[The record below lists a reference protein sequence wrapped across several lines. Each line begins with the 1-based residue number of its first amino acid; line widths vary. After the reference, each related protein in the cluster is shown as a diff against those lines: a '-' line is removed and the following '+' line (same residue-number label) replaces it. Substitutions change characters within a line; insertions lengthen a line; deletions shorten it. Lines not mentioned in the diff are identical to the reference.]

1 MEWASAKMWSR
12 VMTMVVKNLNP
23 HQMIHFYV
31 DVVTTIS
38 TSMWSQKINPNF
50 GPCQK
55 KHDGKY
61 CGCQSYLG
69 LQETNKTFF
78 CCLHHQ
84 IFHLK
89 KIVIVIIVV
98 CSQIVSTVAPINLNV
113 VFSLSELHKRGR
125 EDLIHEDPLRC
136 TTHDKKGL
144 VFTVILFYPMF
155 WSP

>member
-12 VMTMVVKNLNP
+12 VMTIVVKNLNR

-31 DVVTTIS
+31 DVMTTIS

-69 LQETNKTFF
+69 LQETDKTFF

-89 KIVIVIIVV
+89 KIVIVIIVA
-98 CSQIVSTVAPINLNV
+98 CSQTISTIAPINLNV
-113 VFSLSELHKRGR
+113 VFSLLELHKRSR
-125 EDLIHEDPLRC
+125 EDLISHWSFENDGWKRWNLN
-136 TTHDKKGL
+136 
-144 VFTVILFYPMF
+144 FQIVIF
-155 WSP
+155 